1 MYKMISN
8 VVVKENIT
16 ADENTKKSKKRIIR
30 SKPEKLD
37 ITYDNYFKSGFNLTA
52 YKLQEL
58 KMFLK
63 DNKLLISGTKPLLI
77 ERVQTYFLKTKS
89 IINIQRIYRGY
100 LVREIM
106 KLHGPAVKHRSMCVN
121 DTDFVT
127 MDKIAEIPYENFF
140 SYTDTNNFTYGF
152 DITSLM
158 QAFKAKNMENPYNR
172 EKLTVPIKRKI
183 KSFYKKSCIFYP
195 EIKIDKPEPPVPPPM
210 TRNRIMQQQ
219 QQATPLSTA
228 SQNRYNALLNMRTK
242 PISQR
247 MQDLFM
253 EIDQLGN
260 YTQVSWFSN
269 LGISQYV
276 RLYRVMYEIWNY
288 RSGLSRDT
296 KLKICPFYGPFERIF
311 QNNVFYDELTLDQ
324 IQSACTSVFETLI
337 CSGVDEDHRKLGAF
351 HALSSL
357 TVVSNAARQA
367 MPWLY
372 ESVAF

>member
-1 MYKMISN
+1 MISN
-8 VVVKENIT
+8 IVVKETVAIDLNSDT
-16 ADENTKKSKKRIIR
+16 MKTCKKRIIK
-30 SKPEKLD
+30 SKTEKLE
-37 ITYDNYFKSGFNLTA
+37 IAYDNYFKLGFDLTT
-52 YKLQEL
+52 YKLPEL
-58 KMFLK
+58 KKFLK
-63 DNKLLISGTKPLLI
+63 ENKLLISGTKPVLI
-77 ERVQTYFLKTKS
+77 DRVQNYFLKLKS
-89 IINIQRIYRGY
+89 IGSIQRIYRGY
-100 LVREIM
+100 LVREMI
-106 KLHGPAVKHRSMCVN
+106 KLHGPAVKNRSICVN

-127 MDKIAEIPYENFF
+127 MDKIVEIPYENFF

-183 KSFYKKSCIFYP
+183 KSFYKKTCIFYP
-195 EIKIDKPEPPVPPPM
+195 EIKIDKLDPPVQAPQI
-210 TRNRIMQQQ
+210 TRNRFVQQP
-219 QQATPLSTA
+219 TPLSVA
-228 SQNRYNALLNMRTK
+228 SQNRYNALVNMRTK

-247 MQDLFM
+247 MQDLFI

-269 LGISQYV
+269 LGIAQYV
-276 RLYRVMYEIWNY
+276 RLYRSMFEIWNY

-311 QNNVFYDELTLDQ
+311 QHNVFYDELTLDQ
-324 IQSACTSVFETLI
+324 IQSACTTVFETLVY
-337 CSGVDEDHRKLGAF
+337 SGVDEDHRKLGAF

-357 TVVSNAARQA
+357 TIVSNPARQA